1 MAFCLAGSLS
11 PERMVDA
18 ALLTYCRIGLAC
30 ESNESKK
37 PANEVM
43 EQQQQIVHTT
53 SHNNNNNNVLFGV

>member
-1 MAFCLAGSLS
+1 MS